1 MAWLH
6 IARARCAFV
15 ATAIALALTPGSPPP
30 PAVSPPRKP
39 AGSPSPTPAVA
50 QSTLDPLAI
59 DAMRQREYPGSD
71 MAIEQ
76 TLAPGS
82 NYRRYIASYQS
93 DGLKIFSL
101 LTVPNGPKPAT
112 GWPVII
118 FNHGY
123 IPPTVYRTTE
133 RYVAYVDAFAR
144 NGYIVFKPDY
154 RGFGSSQGTAV
165 SAYYAPDDTV
175 DVLNA
180 VTTMQRYPNADPN
193 RIGMWGHSMGGNITL
208 RALVIDPRIKVAV
221 IWAGVNATYKDLM
234 ENWHPVG
241 GEPVAPS
248 FGGGQ
253 RQNYLAQVG
262 TPEQNPAFWDSISPM
277 AYLADITAPIQLDH
291 GTADTEVPL
300 QFSQTL
306 ANDLRA
312 ANKQVELYTYAGSD
326 HNIAQGFT
334 LAMARSVAF
343 FDRSL
348 KGHSAPSGRG
358 YRCGGAPQIG
368 DGCQVVVGVLLSGA
382 LEELRC
388 G

>member
-1 MAWLH
+1 MRQP
-6 IARARCAFV
+6 ARARPSRHAL
-15 ATAIALALTPGSPPP
+15 TSMLALVLIACSSPPP
-30 PAVSPPRKP
+30 ALSTPVKHVA
-39 AGSPSPTPAVA
+39 SPSPAPIAPDPKLV
-50 QSTLDPLAI
+50 PLAI
-59 DAMRQREYPGSD
+59 DAMRQREYPGSEL
-71 MAIEQ
+71 AIEQ
-76 TLAPGS
+76 TLTPGA
-82 NYRRYIASYQS
+82 NYRRYVASYQS
-93 DGLKIFSL
+93 DGLKIFGL
-101 LTVPNGPKPAT
+101 LTLPNGPKPAA

-144 NGYIVFKPDY
+144 DGYIVFKPDY
-154 RGFGSSQGTAV
+154 RGFGSSQGQPV

-180 VTTMQRYPNADPN
+180 VTSLQRYGSADPN
-193 RIGMWGHSMGGNITL
+193 RLGMWGHSMGGNLTL

-348 KGHSAPSGRG
+348 KG
-358 YRCGGAPQIG
+358 
-368 DGCQVVVGVLLSGA
+368 
-382 LEELRC
+382 
-388 G
+388 

>member
-1 MAWLH
+1 M
-6 IARARCAFV
+6 
-15 ATAIALALTPGSPPP
+15 
-30 PAVSPPRKP
+30 
-39 AGSPSPTPAVA
+39 
-50 QSTLDPLAI
+50 
-59 DAMRQREYPGSD
+59 
-71 MAIEQ
+71 
-76 TLAPGS
+76 
-82 NYRRYIASYQS
+82 
-93 DGLKIFSL
+93 
-101 LTVPNGPKPAT
+101 PNGPKPAT

-154 RGFGSSQGTAV
+154 RGFGSSQGQAV

-180 VTTMQRYPNADPN
+180 VTTMQRYANADPN

-221 IWAGVNATYKDLM
+221 IWAGVNATYKDLT
-234 ENWHPVG
+234 ENWHPTG
-241 GEPVAPS
+241 GDRPPPS
-248 FGGGQ
+248 FGGGG
-253 RQNYLAQVG
+253 RQTFMATFG
-262 TPEQNPAFWDSISPM
+262 TPEQNPQFWDSISPM
-277 AYLADITAPIQLDH
+277 AYLADITAPIQLHH

-306 ANDLRA
+306 ANDLHA
-312 ANKQVELYTYAGSD
+312 AGKPVELYTYAGSD

-343 FDRSL
+343 FDHYL
-348 KGHSAPSGRG
+348 KG
-358 YRCGGAPQIG
+358 
-368 DGCQVVVGVLLSGA
+368 
-382 LEELRC
+382 
-388 G
+388 